1 MPDRIAEIRTRL
13 DGASIGPWER
23 NNQHT
28 KQLGIAGAF
37 GLCATAWKEG
47 DADLIANAPADLAW
61 LLARVAELSDRV
73 LLMEAIR

>member
-1 MPDRIAEIRTRL
+1 MPDRVAAIRARL
-13 DGASIGPWER
+13 DSASIGPWER

-37 GLCATAWKEG
+37 GLCATAWKEA
-47 DADLIANAPADLAW
+47 DAEFIAAAPQDVAW
-61 LLARVAELSDRV
+61 LLARVGELTDRI